1 MKCFILSSASLLFAL
16 TAVIPVVE
24 ATTGVPS
31 PEADRQ
37 TLSEKAQI
45 DATIVEWRWDNVEI

>member
-1 MKCFILSSASLLFAL
+1 MKRFILSSASLLLAL
-16 TAVIPVVE
+16 TAAIPLVK

-37 TLSEKAQI
+37 TLSEKAQV